1 MNCCIGL
8 IHENCLIHMPQLE
21 KLDISKNLLE
31 SMKANTFKDLRSLK
45 ELVFNDCSNEMV
57 VYLKYPIDLLVYGLF
72 FGLYRLEQLYLNE
85 NSINHLNLNA
95 FRDLRSLL
103 KVINLNLFDISNIPK
118 DSVIFKPGSIK
129 RALFEWR

>member
-45 ELVFNDCSNEMV
+45 ELVFNDCSNENI
-57 VYLKYPIDLLVYGLF
+57 PGGLF
-72 FGLYRLEQLYLNE
+72 KISHRFIGLWFV
-85 NSINHLNLNA
+85 
-95 FRDLRSLL
+95 FRTLSTRTA
-103 KVINLNLFDISNIPK
+103 
-118 DSVIFKPGSIK
+118 IF
-129 RALFEWR
+129 E